1 LGAIAIDIIIN
12 NEAIDPLMLNPKVTE
27 FVYFIGSLAAIP

>member
-12 NEAIDPLMLNPKVTE
+12 NEAIDPLILDPNATE